1 MSGSYILVIQ
11 LQEESELKIGAL
23 GSKVFKK
30 GYYLYVGSAMGKR
43 GSTSLINR
51 VKRHISSP
59 CEKSKHW
66 HIDYLLENEYA
77 NIIRILLIPSINKI
91 ECIISSE
98 IKKRSDGLI
107 ENFGSSDCTCR
118 SHLYYFSNYY
128 NIPFKL

>member
-1 MSGSYILVIQ
+1 MAGSYILVIR
-11 LQEESELKIGAL
+11 LQEESKLQIGAL
-23 GSKVFKK
+23 GSKIFKK
-30 GYYLYVGSAMGKR
+30 GYYLYVGSAMGKK
-43 GSTSLINR
+43 GSTTLINR
-51 VKRHISSP
+51 VKRHLSPP

-77 NIIRILLIPSINKI
+77 NIIQILLIPSINKI

-107 ENFGSSDCTCR
+107 ENFGSSDCTCS